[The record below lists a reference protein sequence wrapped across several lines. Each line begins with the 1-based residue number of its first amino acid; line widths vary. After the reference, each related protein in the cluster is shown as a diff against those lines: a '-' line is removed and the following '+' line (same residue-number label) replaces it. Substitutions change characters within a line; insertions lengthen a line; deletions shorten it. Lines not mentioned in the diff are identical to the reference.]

1 MKIDVLA
8 RAREVL
14 SIEAQAIEDL
24 KARLDQSFE
33 KAVDLVQSCQGK
45 VIVTG
50 IGKSGHIAR
59 KIASTMS
66 STGTPALFVH
76 PAESS
81 HGDLGVIGAQDVVIA
96 ISYGGESP
104 ELKSILTY
112 LSRKQ
117 IPLIAMT
124 GTHKSSLASVAT
136 ITLDISVK
144 KEACPLDLAPTASST
159 ATLAMGDALAMAVME
174 KKGFS
179 VEQFA
184 ENHPGGKLGFKLSR
198 VRDNMHIGNGFIL
211 CDKQTP
217 LKKVF
222 SMMSQKDTR
231 GGAGIVDE
239 QGNLIGIIT
248 DGDIR
253 RRLEN
258 ASNPLDGLAGDMMT
272 KNPRTIDANEIS
284 EKALFMMEQYRINL
298 LFVLDKQST
307 QPLKPVGVIHIH
319 DLLMNKDR
327 G

>member
-1 MKIDVLA
+1 MKIDILA

-14 SIEAQAIEDL
+14 KIEAQAIEDV
-24 KARLDQSFE
+24 KNRLNENFV
-33 KAVDLVQSCQGK
+33 KAVELIEKCQGK

-81 HGDLGVIGAQDVVIA
+81 HGDLGVIGSNDVVIA

-112 LSRKQ
+112 LTRKQ

-124 GTHKSSLASVAT
+124 GAMQSSLSSVALV
-136 ITLDISVK
+136 TLDISVS

-198 VRDNMHIGNGFIL
+198 VKENMHTGNGFIL
-211 CDKQTP
+211 CTKETP
-217 LKKVF
+217 LRKVF
-222 SMMSQKDTR
+222 SLMSQKETR

-239 QGNLIGIIT
+239 NGDLIGIIT

-253 RRLEN
+253 RRLEH
-258 ASNPLDGLAGDMMT
+258 ADNPLGGVAADMMT
-272 KNPRTIDANEIS
+272 KNPRTVDANEIS

-298 LFVLDKQST
+298 LFVLDSQSENRF
-307 QPLKPVGVIHIH
+307 KPVGVIHIH
-319 DLLMNKDR
+319 DLLLNKSKV
-327 G
+327 